1 MRVDPPVDTDIR
13 WLYEDA
19 RMLVVDKPADLPA
32 HSSGAY
38 RFHTLECLLRRYRPA
53 NTIHLVSRLDRETSG
68 VTLVAKDPEMAA
80 ILGKAPKR
88 KVYHVLVE
96 GRFPEGR
103 LCAAGRIRRTLARY
117 PYLAAEREGRIL
129 GYAYAGP
136 FHPRPAYDWSA
147 EASIYVAEA
156 ARGSGV
162 GGALYRALEQLLAA
176 QGILN
181 VNACIAVPCGAHD
194 PYLTNHSAEFHAHWG
209 YQLVGRFHQ
218 CGYKFGRWYDMIWME
233 KFLGEHP
240 ERPRAVVPFPQV
252 DWAAV
257 L

>member
-1 MRVDPPVDTDIR
+1 MEATAIR
-13 WLYEDA
+13 PARPEDA
-19 RMLVVDKPADLPA
+19 AALLAIYAPYVEKTAVTFEYQPP
-32 HSSGAY
+32 S
-38 RFHTLECLLRRYRPA
+38 LE
-53 NTIHLVSRLDRETSG
+53 E
-68 VTLVAKDPEMAA
+68 
-80 ILGKAPKR
+80 
-88 KVYHVLVE
+88 
-96 GRFPEGR
+96 F
-103 LCAAGRIRRTLARY
+103 AGRIRRTLARY

-147 EASIYVAEA
+147 EASIYVADA

-194 PYLTNHSAEFHAHWG
+194 PYLTGHSAEFHAHWG
-209 YQLVGRFHQ
+209 YQLVGRFHR

>member
-1 MRVDPPVDTDIR
+1 MEATAIR
-13 WLYEDA
+13 PARPEDA
-19 RMLVVDKPADLPA
+19 AALLAIYAPYVEKTAVTFEYQPP
-32 HSSGAY
+32 S
-38 RFHTLECLLRRYRPA
+38 LE
-53 NTIHLVSRLDRETSG
+53 E
-68 VTLVAKDPEMAA
+68 
-80 ILGKAPKR
+80 
-88 KVYHVLVE
+88 
-96 GRFPEGR
+96 F
-103 LCAAGRIRRTLARY
+103 AGRIRRTL
-117 PYLAAEREGRIL
+117 
-129 GYAYAGP
+129 
-136 FHPRPAYDWSA
+136 YDWSA

-194 PYLTNHSAEFHAHWG
+194 PYLTGHSAEFHAHWG

>member
-1 MRVDPPVDTDIR
+1 MEATAIR
-13 WLYEDA
+13 PARPEDA
-19 RMLVVDKPADLPA
+19 AALLAIYAPYVEKTAVTFEYQPP
-32 HSSGAY
+32 S
-38 RFHTLECLLRRYRPA
+38 LE
-53 NTIHLVSRLDRETSG
+53 E
-68 VTLVAKDPEMAA
+68 
-80 ILGKAPKR
+80 
-88 KVYHVLVE
+88 
-96 GRFPEGR
+96 F
-103 LCAAGRIRRTLARY
+103 AGRIRRTLARY

-136 FHPRPAYDWSA
+136 FHPRPAYCWSA

-181 VNACIAVPCGAHD
+181 VNACIAVPCGTHD
-194 PYLTNHSAEFHAHWG
+194 PYLTIHSAEFHAHWG

>member
-1 MRVDPPVDTDIR
+1 MEATAIR
-13 WLYEDA
+13 PARPEDA
-19 RMLVVDKPADLPA
+19 AALLAIYAPYVEKTAVTFEYQPP
-32 HSSGAY
+32 S
-38 RFHTLECLLRRYRPA
+38 LE
-53 NTIHLVSRLDRETSG
+53 E
-68 VTLVAKDPEMAA
+68 
-80 ILGKAPKR
+80 
-88 KVYHVLVE
+88 
-96 GRFPEGR
+96 F
-103 LCAAGRIRRTLARY
+103 AGRIRRTLARY

-136 FHPRPAYDWSA
+136 FHPRPAYCWSA

-162 GGALYRALEQLLAA
+162 GSALYRALEQLLAA

-209 YQLVGRFHQ
+209 YQLVGRFHR

-252 DWAAV
+252 DWTAV